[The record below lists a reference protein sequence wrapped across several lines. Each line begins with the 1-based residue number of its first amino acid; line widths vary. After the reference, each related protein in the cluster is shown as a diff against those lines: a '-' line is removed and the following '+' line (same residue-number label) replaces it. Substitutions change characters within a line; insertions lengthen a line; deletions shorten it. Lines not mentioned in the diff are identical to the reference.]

1 MKSMFALTAA
11 VAALAMA
18 APVSAQ
24 APNDAQ
30 IAHIAYT
37 AGSIDV
43 EAGRQALQIYHNA
56 AVRAFAE
63 TMVRDHDAVNKQAL
77 ALVQRLNVKT
87 DDNPT
92 STALADRT
100 EEQTNELQSL
110 MRISYAVF
118 CFKTRP
124 TTQIHTYRPTLS
136 RHYAI
141 PSTQSPNDAQIA
153 LSSDTAVSIDVEAG
167 RKALQISLNAAFR
180 AFAETMV
187 RDHGAVNKQALAL
200 VQRLNVKPEANP
212 TSTALADQAAATS
225 GRLAKLT
232 GAAFDRAYVDNEI
245 AFHRTVN
252 NALRDTLI
260 PVAHH
265 ADLKSLIESGL
276 ALFTAHQ
283 THAETQ
289 ARDIK

>member
-43 EAGRQALQIYHNA
+43 EAGRQALQISHNA

-63 TMVRDHDAVNKQAL
+63 TMVRDHD
-77 ALVQRLNVKT
+77 
-87 DDNPT
+87 
-92 STALADRT
+92 
-100 EEQTNELQSL
+100 
-110 MRISYAVF
+110 
-118 CFKTRP
+118 
-124 TTQIHTYRPTLS
+124 
-136 RHYAI
+136 
-141 PSTQSPNDAQIA
+141 
-153 LSSDTAVSIDVEAG
+153 
-167 RKALQISLNAAFR
+167 
-180 AFAETMV
+180 
-187 RDHGAVNKQALAL
+187 AVNKQALAL

-232 GAAFDRAYVDNEI
+232 GAAFDRAYVDNRSE
-245 AFHRTVN
+245 
-252 NALRDTLI
+252 
-260 PVAHH
+260 AHTSE
-265 ADLKSLIESGL
+265 LQSLMRISY
-276 ALFTAHQ
+276 AVVCVKKQ
-283 THAETQ
+283 TEY
-289 ARDIK
+289 

>member
-1 MKSMFALTAA
+1 MESIFALTAA

-43 EAGRQALQIYHNA
+43 EAGRQALQISHNA

-63 TMVRDHDAVNKQAL
+63 TMVRDHDAVNQ
-77 ALVQRLNVKT
+77 
-87 DDNPT
+87 
-92 STALADRT
+92 
-100 EEQTNELQSL
+100 
-110 MRISYAVF
+110 
-118 CFKTRP
+118 
-124 TTQIHTYRPTLS
+124 
-136 RHYAI
+136 
-141 PSTQSPNDAQIA
+141 
-153 LSSDTAVSIDVEAG
+153 
-167 RKALQISLNAAFR
+167 
-180 AFAETMV
+180 
-187 RDHGAVNKQALAL
+187 QALAL

-232 GAAFDRAYVDNEI
+232 GAAFDRAYVENEI

-252 NALRDTLI
+252 TALHDTLI
-260 PVAHH
+260 PGAHN
-265 ADLKSLIESGL
+265 ADLKSLLESGL
-276 ALFTAHQ
+276 ALFTEHQ
-283 THAETQ
+283 THAENL